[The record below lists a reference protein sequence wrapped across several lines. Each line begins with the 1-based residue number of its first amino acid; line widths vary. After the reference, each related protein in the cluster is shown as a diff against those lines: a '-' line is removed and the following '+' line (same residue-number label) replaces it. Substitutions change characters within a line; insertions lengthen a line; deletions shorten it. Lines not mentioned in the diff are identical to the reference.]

1 VPQVKIVHLSAVE
14 VVEIVMLSAVTEAK
28 IGYLS
33 AVAIIF
39 QAMIPD

>member
-1 VPQVKIVHLSAVE
+1 MAQVKIVHLSAVE
-14 VVEIVMLSAVTEAK
+14 VVEIVKLSAVAGAK

-33 AVAIIF
+33 AVAIIS